1 MSIRREHWLQGVKM
15 ALGAAAAI
23 LVSQAL
29 GLQSSPTAGIITV
42 LSILGTKRET
52 LLTAR
57 NRLLAYLT
65 ALLIALVCFS
75 LMGYTV
81 LAFTVYLFL
90 FAALCCGLGWP
101 YAIAMVSVLTSHY
114 MIAGAMTPALVLN
127 ETLLMVIGVGFG
139 ILVNLHLRADHS
151 GIRERLNQV
160 DDIMRRLLLLLADCL
175 EDEGTAALPLAREE
189 LARLREAIDQAEALA
204 RRNIDNQLLHPSL
217 YDIRYAAMRR
227 RQCRMLA
234 QALSAI
240 SQMNHSPAQQRQ
252 VRDFLRRIAEEY
264 HRGNDVSG
272 LLAVHADILWDMKQS
287 PLPAT
292 REEFESRALLYAV
305 LLRLED
311 FLQVKRQFYLEEQ
324 GAEGDAGARQG
335 SDAP

>member
-1 MSIRREHWLQGVKM
+1 MSIRREHWLQGMKM

-65 ALLIALVCFS
+65 SLLIAFVCYS
-75 LMGYTV
+75 LLGYTV
-81 LAFTVYLFL
+81 PAFAVYLFL
-90 FAALCCGLGWP
+90 FAALCCGLGWV

-114 MIAGAMTPALVLN
+114 MIAGHMSPGLVLN
-127 ETLLMVIGVGFG
+127 ETLLMAIGTGFG

-151 GIRERLNQV
+151 GIRLRLNQV
-160 DDIMRRLLLLLADCL
+160 DDAMRRLLSLLADVL
-175 EDEGTAALPLAREE
+175 ETEDASALTLAKEE
-189 LARLREAIDQAEALA
+189 LNRLREAIGQAEALA
-204 RRNIDNQLLHPSL
+204 KRNIENQLLHPSL
-217 YDIRYAAMRR
+217 YDIRYAAMRS
-227 RQCRMLA
+227 RQCRMLS
-234 QALSAI
+234 QALSA
-240 SQMNHSPAQQRQ
+240 MAKMDGAPAQQKQ
-252 VRDFLRRIAEEY
+252 VGHFLRQIAGEY
-264 HRGNDVSG
+264 DRNNDVSG
-272 LLAVHADILWDMKQS
+272 LLAVHADILRDMKQS

-292 REEFESRALLYAV
+292 RAEFESRALLYAV

-324 GAEGDAGARQG
+324 GAEGNAGARQER
-335 SDAP
+335 DAP

>member
-23 LVSQAL
+23 LLSQAL

-57 NRLLAYLT
+57 NRLLAYMT
-65 ALLIALVCFS
+65 SLLIAFGCYS

-90 FAALCCGLGWP
+90 FAALCCGLGWT

-114 MIAGAMTPALVLN
+114 MIAGSMSPGLVLN
-127 ETLLMVIGVGFG
+127 ETLLMAIGTGFG

-151 GIRERLNQV
+151 GIRQRLNRV
-160 DDIMRRLLLLLADCL
+160 DEGMRRQLSLLADTL
-175 EDEGTAALPLAREE
+175 EAEDASALSLAREE
-189 LARLREAIDQAEALA
+189 LGRLREAIDQAEVLA
-204 RRNIDNQLLHPSL
+204 RRNMDNQLLHPSL

-234 QALSAI
+234 QALTAVEK
-240 SQMNHSPAQQRQ
+240 MEDTPEQQRQ
-252 VRDFLRRIAEEY
+252 VGAFLRQIAGEY
-264 HRGNDVSG
+264 DRNNDVSG
-272 LLAVHADILWDMKQS
+272 LLAVHAGILRDMKRS

-292 REEFESRALLYAV
+292 RAEFESRALLYAV

-311 FLQVKRQFYLEEQ
+311 FLQAKRQFYLENQ
-324 GAEGDAGARQG
+324 GETDKRSYNG
-335 SDAP
+335 PVY